1 MTKIGNG
8 NGLICGLHS
17 KPHTVRAQNTLRSSG
32 ILPIHSR
39 KLTQMTK
46 IGNGNGL
53 ICGLLKFRKWFK
65 NGLKAQKLLL
75 PFQGV
80 WSLHAKVEWFTFKI
94 SYCSSPKY
102 IEMIVAFCDNLHYQL
117 KAEFFFPILFYSYFK
132 ISFHQRTL
140 YDTFSCLIPKHFL
153 PLHKKYNII
162 HYLI

>member
-8 NGLICGLHS
+8 NGLICRLHS
-17 KPHTVRAQNTLRSSG
+17 KPHTVRAQNTLRSQWHFTYSF
-32 ILPIHSR
+32 P
-39 KLTQMTK
+39 KTDT
-46 IGNGNGL
+46 ND
-53 ICGLLKFRKWFK
+53 K
-65 NGLKAQKLLL
+65 NREWEW
-75 PFQGV
+75 PYM
-80 WSLHAKVEWFTFKI
+80 WFTFKT
-94 SYCSSPKY
+94 SYCSSPKH

-117 KAEFFFPILFYSYFK
+117 KAEFFFPILFYCYFK

>member
-1 MTKIGNG
+1 MYFRECKGTFFTGKE
-8 NGLICGLHS
+8 
-17 KPHTVRAQNTLRSSG
+17 R
-32 ILPIHSR
+32 IHSR
-39 KLTQMTK
+39 KVSFVTK

-94 SYCSSPKY
+94 SYCSSPKH
-102 IEMIVAFCDNLHYQL
+102 IEKSVAFCDNLHYQL

-132 ISFHQRTL
+132 ISFYQRIL

>member
-1 MTKIGNG
+1 MEIA
-8 NGLICGLHS
+8 LY
-17 KPHTVRAQNTLRSSG
+17 V
-32 ILPIHSR
+32 
-39 KLTQMTK
+39 
-46 IGNGNGL
+46 
-53 ICGLLKFRKWFK
+53 
-65 NGLKAQKLLL
+65 
-75 PFQGV
+75 V
-80 WSLHAKVEWFTFKI
+80 TFKI

-162 HYLI
+162 HYLK